1 MRRTKWIGGIYVFSP
16 TEQEQINYFVDFY
29 ETGGAVEDILAE
41 FDITIFPLLKRI
53 LLELKET
60 EDNGNSIP
68 PFMGNKRS
76 VKA

>member
-1 MRRTKWIGGIYVFSP
+1 MQRTKWIGGIYVFSP
-16 TEQEQINYFVDFY
+16 TEQEQINYFVDLY
-29 ETGGAVEDILAE
+29 ETGGAFEDIFKEL
-41 FDITIFPLLKRI
+41 DITIFPLLKRI

-60 EDNGNSIP
+60 KENGNSIP

>member
-1 MRRTKWIGGIYVFSP
+1 MQKTKWIGGIYVFSP
-16 TEQEQINYFVDFY
+16 HEESVISDFIDFY
-29 ETGGAVEDILAE
+29 ETGGAFEDIFKEL
-41 FDITIFPLLKRI
+41 DITIFPLLKRI